1 MMKNK
6 SQFRSGRRAKRFE
19 HQQQGPLQNASPPG
33 SPELASAFS
42 HAVALHQ
49 AGRLAEAEKIYRQL
63 LKAQPRHFDSL
74 HLLGVIYHQRG
85 NHAEAVRQIDVAL
98 KINSNVAAAYCNRAV
113 ALQELMRFDAALAS
127 CDKAIALK
135 PDYAEAFYNRGIA
148 LKKLQRLG
156 EALASYDKA
165 LALKPDFAE
174 ALNNRGIALKEL
186 KQFSQALVS
195 YDQAIVLKPDYAE
208 PHLNRG
214 VVLQELKRR
223 DEALASFDKALALKP
238 EYAEAYLNRGVA
250 LQELKRLDEALA
262 SYDKALALMPDY
274 AETWNNRGNAL
285 KKLKQL
291 DEALASYDK
300 ALALKPDYA
309 EALNNRGNV
318 LQELNQ
324 LDEALASYD
333 EALALKPDYVEAFTN
348 RGVTLQ
354 ELQRF
359 DEALASYDKALAL
372 KPEYAEAL
380 YNRGIT
386 LQELRRLDE
395 ALASYDKALSVRPD
409 FAEVHWNE
417 ALLRL
422 LIGDFSRGWAKYE
435 WRWQVDESTL
445 LQRTFAQPL
454 WLGTDAIAGKT
465 ILLHSEQGLGDT
477 IQFCRFTK
485 LLAQR
490 GAKILL
496 QVQPELRS
504 LMLSVDGPASVIAH
518 GDEISPFDYHI
529 PLMSLPL
536 AFKTTLDDIP
546 NLIPYLYA
554 PKDKIK
560 FWYDR
565 LGTCEKPKVGLVWAG
580 NPRKWLPNANR
591 IDRQRSLHF
600 NQLTPLLES
609 TECQFFSL
617 QKGDEAIEQLRHSPL
632 RGRVIDWT
640 AELHDFADTA
650 ALIENLDLVIA
661 VDTSVPHLAGA
672 LGKPFWLINRY
683 NTCWRWL
690 LDREDSP
697 WYPTARIFRQPI
709 YGEWTSV
716 IDRIASELQI
726 WSSGDGQSKDCKLPR
741 MYAG

>member
-1 MMKNK
+1 M
-6 SQFRSGRRAKRFE
+6 
-19 HQQQGPLQNASPPG
+19 
-33 SPELASAFS
+33 
-42 HAVALHQ
+42 
-49 AGRLAEAEKIYRQL
+49 
-63 LKAQPRHFDSL
+63 
-74 HLLGVIYHQRG
+74 
-85 NHAEAVRQIDVAL
+85 
-98 KINSNVAAAYCNRAV
+98 
-113 ALQELMRFDAALAS
+113 
-127 CDKAIALK
+127 
-135 PDYAEAFYNRGIA
+135 
-148 LKKLQRLG
+148 
-156 EALASYDKA
+156 
-165 LALKPDFAE
+165 
-174 ALNNRGIALKEL
+174 
-186 KQFSQALVS
+186 
-195 YDQAIVLKPDYAE
+195 
-208 PHLNRG
+208 
-214 VVLQELKRR
+214 
-223 DEALASFDKALALKP
+223 
-238 EYAEAYLNRGVA
+238 
-250 LQELKRLDEALA
+250 
-262 SYDKALALMPDY
+262 
-274 AETWNNRGNAL
+274 
-285 KKLKQL
+285 
-291 DEALASYDK
+291 
-300 ALALKPDYA
+300 
-309 EALNNRGNV
+309 
-318 LQELNQ
+318 
-324 LDEALASYD
+324 
-333 EALALKPDYVEAFTN
+333 
-348 RGVTLQ
+348 
-354 ELQRF
+354 
-359 DEALASYDKALAL
+359 
-372 KPEYAEAL
+372 
-380 YNRGIT
+380 
-386 LQELRRLDE
+386 
-395 ALASYDKALSVRPD
+395 
-409 FAEVHWNE
+409 
-417 ALLRL
+417 
-422 LIGDFSRGWAKYE
+422 
-435 WRWQVDESTL
+435 
-445 LQRTFAQPL
+445 
-454 WLGTDAIAGKT
+454 
-465 ILLHSEQGLGDT
+465 
-477 IQFCRFTK
+477 
-485 LLAQR
+485 
-490 GAKILL
+490 L